1 MMTKQQVNTDCP
13 VMRLL
18 FTRNSSVTVAVL
30 VRFFLLG
37 LVDIQSSEL
46 LRVRDA
52 PPANT
57 APCVTHSLGWDL
69 QGPTRSK

>member
-1 MMTKQQVNTDCP
+1 MMTKQEVHTDCP
-13 VMRLL
+13 VILL
-18 FTRNSSVTVAVL
+18 FIRNSSVTVTVL
-30 VRFFLLG
+30 VRFLFG

-57 APCVTHSLGWDL
+57 APCVTHSSGWDL
-69 QGPTRSK
+69 QGPTRPK